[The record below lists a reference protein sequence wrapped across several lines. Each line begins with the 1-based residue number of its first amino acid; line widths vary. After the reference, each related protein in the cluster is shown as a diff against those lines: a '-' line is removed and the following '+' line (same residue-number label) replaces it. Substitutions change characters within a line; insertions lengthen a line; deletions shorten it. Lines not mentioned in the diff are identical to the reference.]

1 MYVTFEQAV
10 RADYV
15 AVCAV
20 PNEIQL
26 GRIRGRAFTP
36 EQFTVLTLGELR
48 EIIEYMEHSQKPTVG
63 PSECQIEVTTEV

>member
-1 MYVTFEQAV
+1 MYVTFEQIS

-15 AVCAV
+15 AVRAV

-36 EQFTVLTLGELR
+36 EQLTVLTLGELR
-48 EIIEYMEHSQKPTVG
+48 EIVEHMESNEVQKGTDENPL
-63 PSECQIEVTTEV
+63 